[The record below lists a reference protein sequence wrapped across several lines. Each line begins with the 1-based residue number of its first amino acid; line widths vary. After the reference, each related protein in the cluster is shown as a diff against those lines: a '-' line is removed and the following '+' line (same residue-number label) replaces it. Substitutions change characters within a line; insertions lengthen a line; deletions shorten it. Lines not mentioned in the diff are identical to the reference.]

1 MKHAAF
7 VQHGDGEKLKLK
19 VEEWI
24 EENRESILEIIDIEY
39 EQNGGDIYTATIT
52 FFRLRS
58 ISSFFFL
65 ENMWYN

>member
-19 VEEWI
+19 VEKWI

-39 EQNGGDIYTATIT
+39 EQNGDIYTATIT
-52 FFRLRS
+52 FLD
-58 ISSFFFL
+58 
-65 ENMWYN
+65 